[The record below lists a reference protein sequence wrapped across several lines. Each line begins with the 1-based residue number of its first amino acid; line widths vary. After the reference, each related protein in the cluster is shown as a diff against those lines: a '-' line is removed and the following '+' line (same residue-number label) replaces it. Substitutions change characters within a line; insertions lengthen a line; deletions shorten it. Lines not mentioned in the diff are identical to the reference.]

1 MIQKIYI
8 TKKKNIIYNN
18 INDILINK
26 NSSIHKLK
34 IIYSYLK
41 NLFYLKNYIYKFI
54 NIPFKKYNINKFK
67 NNINKVI
74 YYKNLLDNNLENSLN
89 NNHKNNKNNITLI
102 QKKINNISNIID
114 KNNILLLNL
123 KSNIENTSD
132 KQEKYYLN
140 ILHNNLKNNEKMFG
154 GKLKKYFIELNNTTK
169 NIDKK
174 INNNN
179 INSVK
184 YKELLDFIEKI
195 NSNSYKKQISNFI
208 KLFISLLFNK
218 KLIKLNKIKNL
229 LKKYN
234 TLSY

>member
-1 MIQKIYI
+1 
-8 TKKKNIIYNN
+8 
-18 INDILINK
+18 
-26 NSSIHKLK
+26 
-34 IIYSYLK
+34 
-41 NLFYLKNYIYKFI
+41 
-54 NIPFKKYNINKFK
+54 
-67 NNINKVI
+67 
-74 YYKNLLDNNLENSLN
+74 
-89 NNHKNNKNNITLI
+89 
-102 QKKINNISNIID
+102 
-114 KNNILLLNL
+114 
-123 KSNIENTSD
+123 
-132 KQEKYYLN
+132 
-140 ILHNNLKNNEKMFG
+140 MFG